1 MAFFQLKSRAGKIEK
16 EMLDASAFE
25 QGDAP
30 VNLAYP
36 SDLFSDNASYGNAY
50 TAFFIS
56 VHADEELAKVK
67 DLTVNTYYT
76 KDRKSGAMA
85 QLSQEYGAGKV
96 TAAISASV
104 GTTSGYAAYKAS
116 SKGKLWNLSVGG
128 LTGALTGG
136 AIAIGGNNTGYKQ
149 QKACIILPTPNL
161 DANYNFSWDASSNA
175 ILGGIADGAGGVI
188 EGLGEVI
195 NNFSWNTIR
204 NKFSEGIDAA
214 TALTNAITYKTP
226 GIGDTVSRLNGYSPN
241 PRKEQIFREPSF
253 RHFTFNYTFA
263 PRSQEEARNVE
274 AIIRQFKYHA
284 HPSLG
289 AGDFCYR
296 YPSEFDIV
304 HYHNNEENL
313 HLPKHTTSV
322 LESVGVNY
330 SPSDNYSFFSDGMPS
345 LIQLSLRFVEL
356 GIITK
361 EDIRKGY

>member
-67 DLTVNTYYT
+67 DLTVDTYYT
-76 KDRKSGAMA
+76 KDRKSGALA
-85 QLSQEYGAGKV
+85 QVSQEYGKNTVSATMGA
-96 TAAISASV
+96 TAFIATALGRWKLSSAP
-104 GTTSGYAAYKAS
+104 TNTKALKAS
-116 SKGKLWNLSVGG
+116 LW
-128 LTGALTGG
+128 GG
-136 AIAIGGNNTGYKQ
+136 AAAFATMIGGNNTAFKQ

-161 DANYNFSWDASSNA
+161 DSNYNFSWESNSNA
-175 ILGGIADGAGGVI
+175 MMGGIIESVGDTVNNPSLGGMWNKVTGWAQSLVQRVPIA
-188 EGLGEVI
+188 
-195 NNFSWNTIR
+195 
-204 NKFSEGIDAA
+204 
-214 TALTNAITYKTP
+214 
-226 GIGDTVSRLNGYSPN
+226 GDTVSRLSGYSPN
-241 PRKEQIFREPSF
+241 PRKEQVFREPSF
-253 RHFTFNYTFA
+253 RQFTFNYTFA
-263 PRSQEEARNVE
+263 PRSEEEARNVE

-284 HPSLG
+284 HPSLNES
-289 AGDFCYR
+289 DFCYR

-304 HYHNNEENL
+304 HYHNGVENL

-330 SPSDNYSFFSDGMPS
+330 APSDNYSFFSNGMPS
-345 LIQLSLRFVEL
+345 VIQMSLRFLEL
-356 GIITK
+356 AIVTK
-361 EDIRKGY
+361 EDIRQGY